1 MLTGSHPQIS
11 ATASNF
17 GPSTVWPAL
26 EVSKMLRWVLKAN
39 FRKRVTH
46 DNAHMIII
54 LIAFIFHWHH
64 NYNFAHSHNL
74 KWNYTH
80 NFKCNYTYNWRL
92 AVGLHRGLLLH
103 QPRHSNCWSNSWSG
117 AQLWLWVAAQFL
129 EGGLGERNRR
139 TSPKKPLTCASIKF
153 TKVFLS
159 QTSYTRSLCLS
170 RKVLQ
175 RQHTPAWQWQAW
187 EWQWSVGCT
196 LGW

>member
-1 MLTGSHPQIS
+1 MLDPVQDCMADHPQIS
-11 ATASNF
+11 ATPSNF

-64 NYNFAHSHNL
+64 NYNFAHSHN
-74 KWNYTH
+74 
-80 NFKCNYTYNWRL
+80 FKCNYTYNWRL
-92 AVGLHRGLLLH
+92 AVGLAVERG
-103 QPRHSNCWSNSWSG
+103 PPPMRESNSWSNSSEY
-117 AQLWLWVAAQFL
+117 AKCLDY
-129 EGGLGERNRR
+129 EGLGERNRR

-159 QTSYTRSLCLS
+159 QTSHTSEFLRQQLVGLASHTRCDQS
-170 RKVLQ
+170 
-175 RQHTPAWQWQAW
+175 QAGIA
-187 EWQWSVGCT
+187 SI
-196 LGW
+196 L

>member
-1 MLTGSHPQIS
+1 MLQIFSHRAPLILLQLRHSCAKGQVVVSSFMLDPVQDCMADHPQIS
-11 ATASNF
+11 ATPSNF

-64 NYNFAHSHNL
+64 NYNFAHSQNL

-117 AQLWLWVAAQFL
+117 AQLQVV
-129 EGGLGERNRR
+129 GGSPIPGRR
-139 TSPKKPLTCASIKF
+139 
-153 TKVFLS
+153 
-159 QTSYTRSLCLS
+159 
-170 RKVLQ
+170 
-175 RQHTPAWQWQAW
+175 
-187 EWQWSVGCT
+187 
-196 LGW
+196 LGWKKSKNKPQETLNLRFN